1 MTQGGATRF
10 GQPHG
15 NKPKPGGAGTGSWK
29 KSETKR
35 KVFEDIVD
43 MSLEEYSDL
52 IKKPQH
58 TVFETLVIRAT
69 TNALNNKGL
78 SVDDLMKLID
88 GFEPK
93 PAQRIEQTNIP
104 APIPLLDL
112 DEIKKKA
119 KKLRGK
125 HTA

>member
-43 MSLEEYSDL
+43 MSLEDYSDL

-93 PAQRIEQTNIP
+93 PAQRIEQVEMPVPKPFDILPDSDHPNV
-104 APIPLLDL
+104 
-112 DEIKKKA
+112 
-119 KKLRGK
+119 
-125 HTA
+125 